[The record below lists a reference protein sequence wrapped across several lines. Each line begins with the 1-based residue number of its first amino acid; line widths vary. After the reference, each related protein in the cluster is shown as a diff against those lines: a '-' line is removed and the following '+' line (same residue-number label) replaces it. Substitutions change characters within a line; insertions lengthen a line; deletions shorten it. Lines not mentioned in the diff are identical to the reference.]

1 MFFSM
6 NCTKLDLFPNSREI
20 IPVKSCEKRILFFV
34 ILESSRQCEN
44 GLFFVLFVVFV
55 RNGTMLPVVREIT
68 PFKTE

>member
-20 IPVKSCEKRILFFV
+20 IPVKSCKKLILFFV

-44 GLFFVLFVVFV
+44 GLFFVLV

-68 PFKTE
+68 PFKTESI